1 MNSEELTDQR
11 QEHMMGALLRSGVI
25 IAACVVLAG
34 GVLYLIQHGTERAD
48 YRQFHESTSVRSV
61 GEIMRGAYIGDSR
74 GIMELGLLLL
84 VLTPVARI
92 VLSAIGFIVQ
102 RDWMYT
108 VITLIVLG
116 ALIFSLV
123 GIK

>member
-1 MNSEELTDQR
+1 
-11 QEHMMGALLRSGVI
+11 MGALLRLGVI
-25 IAACVVLAG
+25 IAAIVVLAG

-61 GEIMRGAYIGDSR
+61 GEIMRGTRTGDSR
-74 GIMELGLLLL
+74 GIMEFGLLLL

-92 VLSAIGFIVQ
+92 VLSAIGFTVQ